1 MVTIFFEGTSATSV
15 GNLRQA
21 LRRLLEQSNPKEKF
35 EIILGDDKGGTIR
48 KFKQLTALAGNT
60 KSLLVDLD
68 ADESKRSTALQTHQL
83 YGLQH
88 CFFMVQ
94 EMEAWFFSQ
103 PEVLQT
109 YYGKDLKLGSY
120 GKGNASH
127 IANPSDVLASL
138 TFKTKKGKYHK
149 VQHACD
155 LLPKLSLTKLQ
166 KDFTDV
172 ADLVKLLV

>member
-1 MVTIFFEGTSATSV
+1 MVTILFEGTSATST

-21 LRRLLEQSNPKEKF
+21 LRKLLEQVNPKQKF
-35 EIILGDDKGGTIR
+35 EIILGDDKGGTVR
-48 KFKQLTALAGNT
+48 KFKQLILDSGNS
-60 KSLLVDLD
+60 KALLVDLD

-83 YGLQH
+83 SGFQH

-120 GKGNASH
+120 GKGDASR

-155 LLPKLSLTKLQ
+155 LLPKLSLTQLQ
-166 KDFTDV
+166 KDFKDV
-172 ADLVKLLV
+172 AELVKLLG